1 METTRIGRGSINR
14 RLARW
19 MLLTTGASLLVA
31 CTFFVVY
38 DTLRGRD
45 AMVEKSALLA
55 RVVGINCAVALTFKD
70 ARAALETL
78 SGLAAASEVLAAAI
92 YDAEGG
98 VFATYTP
105 PSSGA
110 AAFQPPALEP
120 QGHRFE
126 SGQLHV
132 FQKIHFRGEKVGHI
146 YLSLDA
152 STLTA
157 RLLWY
162 LTVAALSIVATA
174 LLAALASARLRR
186 QISRPLEALLDSSK
200 SISEGDLSKH
210 VPVSTN
216 DEFGVLAQT
225 FNGMTAGLRDLV
237 NQVQQSIQEVAEVS
251 RGLEERGAKL
261 LLEAKRQAA
270 ATSKVGES
278 VEQATGS
285 IRDVNASVEQLADT
299 SHETS
304 ASIVE
309 MEASIGEIASHM
321 DQLTSAIDTTSAAV
335 AQLTSNI
342 DQVVGSVE
350 TLHSAADMSAGRVR
364 ELYSSVEQVK
374 ANAAESHL
382 LSEDSSRA
390 ANQGMTAVN
399 ETIEAMG
406 EISTSF
412 HQLQDHVSRLALK
425 SQSIDEIV
433 QVISGVAEQT
443 GLLSL
448 NAAIIAAQAGEHGKA
463 FSVVAE
469 QVSGLADRTHRS
481 AREITELI
489 CAVQEDTSAAVG
501 AVEEGSARVERGV
514 QRSHVAGEVL
524 SQIIEKATVSTNRV
538 REIVEATTGQSD
550 DLVRVDTAV
559 RDVQEIVSQINQ
571 SAHDQHAATKE
582 IAEAVE
588 NIRNLGTAVR
598 HSTEEQR
605 RGSGL
610 ITRAANTITA
620 MVSEIAE
627 STNEQKASSEII
639 QRALQV
645 FTSVTEETNRSA
657 EAINRSVFTLS
668 DRAKHLQAEIGRFKT
683 E

>member
-1 METTRIGRGSINR
+1 MQMTRLGQGSINH
-14 RLARW
+14 RLALW
-19 MLLTTGASLLVA
+19 MMLTTGAALLIA
-31 CTFFVVY
+31 CSFFVVY

-55 RVVGINCAVALTFKD
+55 RVVGINSAVALSFD
-70 ARAALETL
+70 DEAAGLETL
-78 SGLAAASEVLAAAI
+78 SGLAAADEVLAAAI
-92 YDAEGG
+92 YDVEGG
-98 VFATYTP
+98 VFATY
-105 PSSGA
+105 SAASGGA
-110 AAFQPPALEP
+110 AELEPPALEP
-120 QGHRFE
+120 QGHHFE
-126 SGQLHV
+126 SGGLHV
-132 FQKIHFRGEKVGHI
+132 FRKIHFQGEEAGHI
-146 YLSLDA
+146 YLNLDA
-152 STLTA
+152 SALTT

-162 LTVAALSIVATA
+162 LTVAALLIVATA

-200 SISEGDLSKH
+200 SISEGDLSNH
-210 VPVSTN
+210 VPASTN
-216 DEFGVLAQT
+216 DEFGILAQT
-225 FNGMTAGLRDLV
+225 FNAMTQGLRDLV
-237 NQVQQSIQEVAEVS
+237 DQVRQSIREVADVS

-261 LLEAKRQAA
+261 LREAKRQAA

-278 VEQATGS
+278 VEQVTAS
-285 IRDVNASVEQLADT
+285 IRDVNANVEQLADT

-309 MEASIGEIASHM
+309 MDASIGEIASHM
-321 DQLTSAIDTTSAAV
+321 DRLTTAIDTTSTAV

-350 TLHSAADMSAGRVR
+350 TLHSAADISAGRVR
-364 ELYSSVEQVK
+364 ELSNSVEEVK

-390 ANQGMTAVN
+390 ADQGMTAVN
-399 ETIEAMG
+399 ETIETMG
-406 EISTSF
+406 EISSSF
-412 HQLQDHVSRLALK
+412 RQLQDHVSRLAVK
-425 SQSIDEIV
+425 SQSIDEII
-433 QVISGVAEQT
+433 QVITGVAEQT

-448 NAAIIAAQAGEHGKA
+448 NAAIISAQAGEHGKA

-481 AREITELI
+481 AREIAELI
-489 CAVQEDTSAAVG
+489 RAVQEDTSAAVG

-524 SQIIEKATVSTNRV
+524 NQIIEKAAVSTNRV
-538 REIVEATTGQSD
+538 REIVEAAAGQSD
-550 DLVRVDTAV
+550 DLVRVDSAV
-559 RDVQEIVSQINQ
+559 REVQEIVSQINQ
-571 SAHDQHAATKE
+571 ATHDQHAATKE

-588 NIRNLGTAVR
+588 SIRGLGGAVR

-610 ITRAANTITA
+610 ITGAANKITE

-627 STNEQKASSEII
+627 STHAQQTSSEII
-639 QRALQV
+639 HHALKV
-645 FTSVTEETNRSA
+645 FTSVTEETNRGV
-657 EAINRSVFTLS
+657 EAINTSVSTLS
-668 DRAKHLQAEIGRFKT
+668 ERAERLQAEIGRFKT

>member
-1 METTRIGRGSINR
+1 MTRVARGSINQ

-19 MLLTTGASLLVA
+19 MLLTTSTSLLVA

-55 RVVGINCAVALTFKD
+55 RVVGINSAVALTFED
-70 ARAALETL
+70 EAAALETL
-78 SGLAAASEVLAAAI
+78 SGLGAADEVRAAAI
-92 YDAEGG
+92 YDRNGG
-98 VFATYTP
+98 VFATYL
-105 PSSGA
+105 SERGGA
-110 AAFQPPALEP
+110 GSQPVPAVEP

-126 SGQLHV
+126 DGELHV
-132 FQKIHFRGEKVGHI
+132 FQKVHFQGEEVGYI

-152 STLTA
+152 SALTA
-157 RLLWY
+157 RLIWY
-162 LTVAALSIVATA
+162 LTVAALLIVATV
-174 LLAALASARLRR
+174 LLAALASVRMRH
-186 QISRPLEALLDSSK
+186 QISQPLEALLESSK
-200 SISEGDLSKH
+200 SISEGDLSKQ
-210 VPVSTN
+210 VDVSTD
-216 DEFGVLAQT
+216 DEFGVLAKT

-237 NQVQQSIQEVAEVS
+237 DQVRQSILEVAEVS

-261 LLEAKRQAA
+261 LREAKRQAA

-278 VEQATGS
+278 VERVTAS
-285 IRDVNASVEQLADT
+285 IRDVNANVEQLADT

-321 DQLTSAIDTTSAAV
+321 DRLTSAIDTTSGAV
-335 AQLTSNI
+335 SQLTNNI

-350 TLHSAADMSAGRVR
+350 TLHAAAEISAGRVR
-364 ELYSSVEQVK
+364 ELCSSVEDVK
-374 ANAAESHL
+374 VNAAESHL

-406 EISTSF
+406 EISSSF
-412 HQLQDHVSRLALK
+412 RKLQNHVSRLAVK

-433 QVISGVAEQT
+433 QVITGVAEQT

-481 AREITELI
+481 AREIAELI
-489 CAVQEDTSAAVG
+489 QAVQQDTTAAVG

-524 SQIIEKATVSTNRV
+524 NQILEKAAASTNRV
-538 REIVEATTGQSD
+538 REIVDATANQSD
-550 DLVRVDTAV
+550 DLVRVDSAV
-559 RDVQEIVSQINQ
+559 REVQEIVEQINQ
-571 SAHDQHAATKE
+571 ATHDQHAATKE
-582 IAEAVE
+582 IAEAVGH
-588 NIRNLGTAVR
+588 IRNLGTAVR

-610 ITRAANTITA
+610 ITRAATSITE

-627 STNEQKASSEII
+627 STSAQRSSSSII
-639 QRALQV
+639 QHALQV
-645 FTSVTEETNRSA
+645 FKSVTEETNRSA
-657 EAINRSVFTLS
+657 EAINTSVSTLS
-668 DRAKHLQAEIGRFKT
+668 ERAERLEAEIGRFKT
-683 E
+683 G